1 MFCLFVFGCQ
11 YQCNRLP
18 PELKVRNY
26 MLRVEW
32 GVKPYS
38 LTHLLCLLIKVVCTF
53 QTIKF
58 VIWLNWQTVYKTF

>member
-38 LTHLLCLLIKVVCTF
+38 LTHLLCTNKSCLYFSNDKVRHLTQLTDSLQNV
-53 QTIKF
+53 
-58 VIWLNWQTVYKTF
+58 